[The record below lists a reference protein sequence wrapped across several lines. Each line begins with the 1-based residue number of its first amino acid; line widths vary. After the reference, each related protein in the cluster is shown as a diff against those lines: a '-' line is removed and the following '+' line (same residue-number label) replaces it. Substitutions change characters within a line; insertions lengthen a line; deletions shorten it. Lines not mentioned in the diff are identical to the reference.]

1 MTIYLIVVVIALII
15 GLFINKILVTAPK
28 LKFALYVIFPVAIL
42 VLSYLIY
49 AGIQTPIK
57 FEEEKAVRYEK
68 VKQKLIDIRKAQEA
82 YKQIYGGY
90 TADFES
96 LISTMKTM
104 SLPNIRAI
112 GSIPD
117 SLLEKGWNEQQAVS
131 AGLIIRDTV
140 LEPIMGS
147 VFPKEYPINDL
158 ALVPYTENLQF
169 ELGVGEVVTGSKV
182 KVKVFEA
189 KAPFEWWLK
198 GLNEQLIINLVE
210 QRKLN
215 GQYEGLKVGSLDE
228 ANNNAGNWE

>member
-1 MTIYLIVVVIALII
+1 MTIYLVVVLVALIL

-28 LKFALYVIFPVAIL
+28 IKFALYIIFPVAIF

-49 AGIQTPIK
+49 DGIQTPIQFDK
-57 FEEEKAVRYEK
+57 EKAVRYEK

-131 AGLIIRDTV
+131 AGLIIRDTIM
-140 LEPIMGS
+140 EPIMGS
-147 VFPKEYPINDL
+147 VFPSDYPINEL
-158 ALVPYTENLQF
+158 GFVPYTENQMF
-169 ELGVGEVVTGSKV
+169 EMGVGEVVTGSKV

-189 KAPFEWWLK
+189 KAPFDWWLK
-198 GLNEQLIINLVE
+198 GLNEQLIINLIE
-210 QRKLN
+210 QRQIN
-215 GQYEGLKVGSLDE
+215 GQYEGLKVGSLEE

>member
-1 MTIYLIVVVIALII
+1 MTIYFIVVVVALII

-28 LKFALYVIFPVAIL
+28 ITFALYVIFPAAIL

-49 AGIQTPIK
+49 DGIQTPIK

-140 LEPIMGS
+140 MEPIMGS
-147 VFPKEYPINDL
+147 IFPKDYPINEL
-158 ALVPYTENLQF
+158 AFVP
-169 ELGVGEVVTGSKV
+169 
-182 KVKVFEA
+182 
-189 KAPFEWWLK
+189 
-198 GLNEQLIINLVE
+198 
-210 QRKLN
+210 
-215 GQYEGLKVGSLDE
+215 
-228 ANNNAGNWE
+228 